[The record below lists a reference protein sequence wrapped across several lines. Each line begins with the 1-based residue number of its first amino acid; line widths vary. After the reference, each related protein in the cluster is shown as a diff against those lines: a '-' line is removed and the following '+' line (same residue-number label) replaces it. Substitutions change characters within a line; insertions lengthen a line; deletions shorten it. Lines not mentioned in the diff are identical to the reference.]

1 MRRVKIADAIRG
13 HTAISDT
20 NRLRIADG
28 GFNIADRRIGEV
40 RVIPN
45 VEEISR
51 EAEALPLRDL
61 EILDEGEIPVLLVG
75 STIDVPAKIAER
87 RHRPIAA
94 VRWANE
100 RGRHE
105 IGGIQV
111 AVVHL
116 IVNAAAR
123 ESAAD
128 RSAVHKLR
136 TEGC

>member
-28 GFNIADRRIGEV
+28 RFNIVDRRICEV
-40 RVIPN
+40 RMVPN
-45 VEEISR
+45 VEEISC

-61 EILDEGEIPVLLVG
+61 EILDEREVPVLLG
-75 STIDVPAKIAER
+75 RPAIDVPAEMAEW
-87 RHRPIAA
+87 RHRPIAS
-94 VRWANE
+94 VRRANE
-100 RGRHE
+100 RRRNE
-105 IGGIQV
+105 IGGVQV

-116 IVNAAAR
+116 IVKAAAR

-128 RSAVHKLR
+128 RPTVPKLR
-136 TEGC
+136 AERR